1 MKRIFELSHDEIMLM
16 GKKDLIETIKA
27 SEGRTVMAE
36 VIINCPPLV
45 YGVSNIELASAFGAD
60 MITLNAF
67 DFYHPFIFG
76 IDDSGLDFFRGTEAF
91 MDIPLRIRQNMDNP
105 EYIKKVKDIAGRFLG
120 VNLEPVPHGND
131 YPEGRVLNE
140 QNLKKTLEWGFDYIM
155 ITGNPK
161 TGVTDGA
168 ILDGIRRASEI
179 LKDRVMIIAG
189 KMHGAGG
196 SNIYDPDM
204 LRRFAAAG
212 ADAVLIPA
220 PGTVPGMDLELAKR
234 QIEAIHQAG
243 SLAMTAIGT
252 SQEGSGM
259 GVIEQL
265 ALMSKMAG
273 ADIQHIGDAGFSGIA
288 MPENIMALSIAVR
301 GRRHTYRRMAYS
313 MRK

>member
-1 MKRIFELSHDEIMLM
+1 MKRIFELCHNEIMAM
-16 GKKDLIETIKA
+16 EKRDLIETIRA

-45 YGVSNIELASAFGAD
+45 YGVSNPELAAAFGAD

-67 DFYHPFIFG
+67 DFNFPFIFG
-76 IDDSGLDFFRGTEAF
+76 IDDTGMDFFRGLEAF
-91 MDIPLRIRQNMDNP
+91 NDIPFRARKNLENP
-105 EYIKKVKDIAGRFLG
+105 EYIKKVKDITGRFMG
-120 VNLEPVPHGND
+120 VNLEPVPEGND

-140 QNLKKTLEWGFDYIM
+140 SNLKKALEWGFDYIM

-161 TGVTDGA
+161 TGVTDGT
-168 ILDGIRRASEI
+168 ILDGIRRASAI

-196 SNIYDPDM
+196 NNIYDPDT
-204 LRRFAAAG
+204 LRSFAVAG
-212 ADAVLIPA
+212 ADVVLIPA
-220 PGTVPGMDLELAKR
+220 PGTVPGMDRELAKR
-234 QIEAIHQAG
+234 QIEAVHQAG
-243 SLAMTAIGT
+243 ALALTAIGT
-252 SQEGSGM
+252 SQEGSDEST
-259 GVIEQL
+259 IEQF

-288 MPENIMALSIAVR
+288 LPENIMELSTAIR
-301 GRRHTYRRMAYS
+301 GKRHTYRRMGYS